1 MLWYFHHN
9 NTLTVIY
16 TTEIRKHFLKWQR
29 TRFCCSLDSFMGTI
43 GSQRLTLKSRQHRQS
58 LSHVSCCDCGLSSLA
73 SQSTGWIGLWFLCP
87 EHWPGQRTQP
97 WDQPQGR
104 SWCGGEAQSPSD
116 TAIYGEA
123 WDCIKEGNHSELLS
137 FFYLLLWGRLLW
149 TSAETSSG
157 LWGKKAILLSWCLRA
172 SNQEGKVA
180 YNGGVLALLSAS
192 QQLLRQRKVT
202 KVAALKHVTS
212 FKGVIM
218 QVTFSEIS

>member
-1 MLWYFHHN
+1 
-9 NTLTVIY
+9 
-16 TTEIRKHFLKWQR
+16 
-29 TRFCCSLDSFMGTI
+29 MGTI

-87 EHWPGQRTQP
+87 EHWPGQRTQS
-97 WDQPQGR
+97 WDQTQGR
-104 SWCGGEAQSPSD
+104 SWCGLEAQSPSD

-157 LWGKKAILLSWCLRA
+157 LWGKRLFCYHGALELQIKKEKWHIMEAYLPSFQLHSSFW
-172 SNQEGKVA
+172 GK
-180 YNGGVLALLSAS
+180 GKWLKW
-192 QQLLRQRKVT
+192 QL
-202 KVAALKHVTS
+202 
-212 FKGVIM
+212 
-218 QVTFSEIS
+218 

>member
-1 MLWYFHHN
+1 
-9 NTLTVIY
+9 
-16 TTEIRKHFLKWQR
+16 
-29 TRFCCSLDSFMGTI
+29 MGTI
-43 GSQRLTLKSRQHRQS
+43 GSQRLTLKSRQHGQ
-58 LSHVSCCDCGLSSLA
+58 SHVSCCDCGLSSLA

-87 EHWPGQRTQP
+87 EHWPGQRTQS
-97 WDQPQGR
+97 WDQTQGR
-104 SWCGGEAQSPSD
+104 SWCGLEAQSPSD